1 MKDDADISVQKI
13 LADIVLKK
21 YPEVEEKRIK
31 TVVRELVFAPSD
43 RSIKLTEIK
52 KISAEDL
59 RFMIAHAIEC
69 PPNEESLFAKS
80 DTDTREYFD
89 LLKTTTNILKDLN
102 DGYIS
107 EKDAQERVMFL
118 SLLSLREKAL
128 MVCLGLY
135 QESHAPSAPQRM
147 RAVRYKVQ
155 KIREIRSAILFL
167 TRQDASVITTR
178 AEFDAAK
185 PYYQYFKNLQ
195 NLPFGYDAP
204 YEKRKELGISRSDDV
219 DLAQDYD
226 YYKRLLNEVLDE
238 MAQEENPKESI
249 GVREKQK
256 RNKSSDKMQE
266 FAGR

>member
-1 MKDDADISVQKI
+1 MKDDKDISVQKI
-13 LADIVLKK
+13 LADIVLKR

-31 TVVRELVFAPSD
+31 TLVRELVFAPSD
-43 RSIKLTEIK
+43 RPIKLTEIK

-69 PPNEESLFAKS
+69 PPDQESLSLRS

-89 LLKTTTNILKDLN
+89 LLKTTTNVLKDLN
-102 DGYIS
+102 DGYVS
-107 EKDAQERVMFL
+107 EKDAHERTMFL

-128 MVCLGLY
+128 MCCLGLY

-147 RAVRYKVQ
+147 TTVRYKVQ
-155 KIREIRSAILFL
+155 KIREIRSAIMFL
-167 TRQDASVITTR
+167 TRQDAAVITTKS
-178 AEFDAAK
+178 EFDAAK

-204 YEKRKELGISRSDDV
+204 YEKRKELGISRSDDF

-226 YYKRLLNEVLDE
+226 YYKQLLNEVLDE
-238 MAQEENPKESI
+238 MAEKEDPEESA

-266 FAGR
+266 FSGR